1 MQNYRLLHLMHLVSP
16 ALPVGAYAYSQGQEY
31 AIDAGWLNV
40 DGALDDWIAGI
51 LENSFA
57 YLDLPLL
64 KRFYCAWQAD
74 DLVAVNYWNDYL
86 RASRE
91 THELL
96 LEDEQ
101 LGVALQRLLVS
112 LEIDGAANKFCAT
125 PCFANLF
132 ALVGLRRD
140 IPLKD
145 LMQGFAWSWLE
156 NQISAATKAVPLG
169 QTHAQKLI
177 TKLMV
182 LIPPACDLAMEL
194 PDEQLGI
201 GLPGLAMA
209 SAKHE
214 RQYSRLFRS

>member
-31 AIDAGWLNV
+31 AVDAGWLV
-40 DGALDDWIAGI
+40 ADGALEDWIAGI

-64 KRFYCAWQAD
+64 KRFYCAWQAG

-112 LEIDGAANKFCAT
+112 LEIDGAENKCSAA

-132 ALVGLRRD
+132 ALVGLRRE
-140 IPLKD
+140 IPLED

-156 NQISAATKAVPLG
+156 NQIAAATKAVPLG

-182 LIPPACDLAMEL
+182 LIPPACDLALEL
-194 PDEQLGI
+194 PDEQLGV
-201 GLPGLAMA
+201 GLPGLSMA